1 MATPRYQTDD
11 RHATWLELFFDL
23 VFAACISVIG
33 HHLTHTHDGH
43 LDARLLL
50 LFPVEFLPVW

>member
-11 RHATWLELFFDL
+11 RHATWRELFFDL
-23 VFAACISVIG
+23 VFVACISVIG

-43 LDARLLL
+43 LAT
-50 LFPVEFLPVW
+50 